1 MCIPDLQVYQGFRL
15 TRVQDHKRRDKNNN
29 DSTLRR
35 IVSSD
40 EDSRTVVI
48 RSAGG
53 KELSIEEDVSPES
66 EEKTGTK
73 IINLYV
79 ILTAVAGA
87 VIALG
92 RLGTGF

>member
-1 MCIPDLQVYQGFRL
+1 M
-15 TRVQDHKRRDKNNN
+15 
-29 DSTLRR
+29 
-35 IVSSD
+35 SSD

-79 ILTAVAGA
+79 ILTAVAGGCHRPRQA
-87 VIALG
+87 GDWILINRG
-92 RLGTGF
+92 